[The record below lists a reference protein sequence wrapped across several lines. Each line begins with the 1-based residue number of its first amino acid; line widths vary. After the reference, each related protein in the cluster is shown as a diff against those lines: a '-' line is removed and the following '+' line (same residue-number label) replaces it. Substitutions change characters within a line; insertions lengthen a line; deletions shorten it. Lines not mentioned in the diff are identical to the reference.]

1 MDFEFEMKS
10 QTIGTLFIIFACF
23 QPLVLFAG
31 FMAFTMAAAG
41 TFAAPSVDDPA
52 LKGYTVMALMGV
64 ILMPLSIILFV
75 IALVAGICIKKRK
88 PCGRIWGMIA
98 AVLAL
103 LEIPVGTV
111 LGVYALCFF
120 KDERS
125 KPIDAQQNPLV

>member
-23 QPLVLFAG
+23 QPLVLFTG
-31 FMAFTMAAAG
+31 FMAFGMAAAG
-41 TFAAPSVDDPA
+41 TFAAPTVDDPA

-75 IALVAGICIKKRK
+75 VALVAGISIKKRK
-88 PCGRIWGMIA
+88 PCGRIWGLIA
-98 AVLAL
+98 AGLAL

-111 LGVYALCFF
+111 LAIYALRFF

-125 KPIDAQQNPLV
+125 KQTVSQS